1 MGFKKCMQ
9 SLIGKRYLYTKL
21 KSDSVT
27 EKSKSLDSVDGL
39 RKKLLSFVVWQLGI
53 WTRKTVVLNGLFFIL
68 LFEADP
74 LK

>member
-1 MGFKKCMQ
+1 M
-9 SLIGKRYLYTKL
+9 
-21 KSDSVT
+21 T

-53 WTRKTVVLNGLFFIL
+53 CTRKTDVLNGLFFIL
-68 LFEADP
+68 LFEANP